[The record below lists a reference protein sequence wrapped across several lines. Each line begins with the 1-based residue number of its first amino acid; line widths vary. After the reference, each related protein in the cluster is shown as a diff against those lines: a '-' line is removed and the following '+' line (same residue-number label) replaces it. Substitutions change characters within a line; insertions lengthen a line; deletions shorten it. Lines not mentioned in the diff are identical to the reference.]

1 MSTRTPTRT
10 SRLVFIRG
18 RLLSRVVRRQ
28 KTSRAQLRSDT
39 RTLSRFPWNFTL
51 LGHYLE
57 RVTRPSSPATLFSL
71 RRFGYAS
78 AFLSRLA
85 SGADELLLSMVDE
98 VGKKKKKKEAKRGSR
113 AFEFSPCGYLFFF
126 RWFAGIR
133 FLNIH
138 STRYGGVAPSTLLI
152 YPRCSFK

>member
-98 VGKKKKKKEAKRGSR
+98 VGKKKKKRSEKRIESVRVLSVWIPLLLSLVCRNTFFKYSFHAIRGSCTVDS
-113 AFEFSPCGYLFFF
+113 AYLSSLFF
-126 RWFAGIR
+126 
-133 FLNIH
+133 
-138 STRYGGVAPSTLLI
+138 
-152 YPRCSFK
+152 

>member
-51 LGHYLE
+51 LGHYLD
-57 RVTRPSSPATLFSL
+57 RVTRPSSPATPFSL

-78 AFLSRLA
+78 ASLSRLA

-98 VGKKKKKKEAKRGSR
+98 VGKKKKKKKRRGEKRIESVR
-113 AFEFSPCGYLFFF
+113 VLSVCGYHLFLF

-138 STRYGGVAPSTLLI
+138 STRYGGVFI
-152 YPRCSFK
+152 YLRCSFK